1 MRLDA
6 KECEGSSREENVLE
20 MQYTAHYSA
29 SGANAFGNEVNDP
42 YSEPLGEIIRYLL
55 KLI

>member
-20 MQYTAHYSA
+20 MQYTAHYSV
-29 SGANAFGNEVNDP
+29 SWANAFGNEGNKP
-42 YSEPLGEIIRYLL
+42 YSDPLLII
-55 KLI
+55 KINIIH